1 VVDKGFILLADIS
14 GYTDFLTDSELE
26 HAQAILHSLL
36 ELLIEHTRSPLVI
49 NKVEGDAVFSH
60 APAGSFR
67 NGQTFVENIEQ
78 TYITFRKALELMA
91 ANTTCPC
98 NACRNMRSLDLK
110 FIVHYGEY
118 ISQRL
123 AGQLELTGKDITLAH
138 RLMKNSVVEVHHFPA
153 YVIYTIQAA
162 ESLGILDLCSEMVQ
176 HTENYASIGNI
187 FVYVQDLSKVWENRR
202 GEFRLVVQPSEVLIE
217 FSDIFNCSQLQL
229 WDIFTDPESRGV
241 FMQSNRQYLTDRKS
255 GRTGPGAIYHCE
267 HGNRTSRQ
275 TILDW
280 APFEQFTTQETGLF
294 VNTYDRATY
303 QFIPVDGG
311 TRLRIFASKF
321 YGPALQCWLSNAA
334 FRFMGNRIYRKGSE
348 AIKVRLAPV

>member
-14 GYTDFLTDSELE
+14 GYTIFLTDSELE

-36 ELLIEHTRSPLVI
+36 ELLIEHTHSPLVI

-91 ANTTCPC
+91 ANTTCAC

-123 AGQLELTGKDITLAH
+123 AGQEELTGKDITLAH
-138 RLMKNSVVEVHHFPA
+138 RLMKNSVVEDLHFPA
-153 YVIYTIQAA
+153 YAMYTSPAAQA
-162 ESLGILDLCSEMVQ
+162 LGILDLCSEMVQ
-176 HTENYASIGNI
+176 HSENYASIGEI
-187 FVYVQDLSKVWENRR
+187 PIYVQDLGKVWEKRR
-202 GEFRLVVQPSEVLIE
+202 GEVRLVVQPSEVLIE
-217 FSDIFNCSQLQL
+217 FSDIFNCSQVQL
-229 WDIFTDPESRGV
+229 WELFTDPESRGV
-241 FMQSNRQYLTDRKS
+241 FMQSNRQYLTDRKA
-255 GRTGPGAIYHCE
+255 GRTGPGATYHCE

-280 APFEQFTTQETGLF
+280 EPFEQFTTQETGLF

-311 TRLRIFASKF
+311 TRLKILVSKF
-321 YGPALQCWLSNAA
+321 YGPVLKCWLSNVA
-334 FRFMGNRIYRKGSE
+334 FRLMGNRIYRKGSE
-348 AIKVRLAPV
+348 VLKDRLVPV